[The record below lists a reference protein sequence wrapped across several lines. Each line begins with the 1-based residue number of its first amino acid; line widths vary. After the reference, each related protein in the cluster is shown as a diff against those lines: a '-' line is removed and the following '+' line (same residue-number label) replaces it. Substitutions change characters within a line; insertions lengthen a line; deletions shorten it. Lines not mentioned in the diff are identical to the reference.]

1 MTAQAGAEKEKTPS
15 VAVTVDTTGAL
26 TGEAVSELAADGSSF
41 AKMDRVAVVF
51 PAISM
56 VTF

>member
-1 MTAQAGAEKEKTPS
+1 MTAQAGAEKEKVPS

-26 TGEAVSELAADGSSF
+26 TGEAVSVFEADGSSF
-41 AKMDRVAVVF
+41 AKTERVAVVF
-51 PAISM
+51 PSISM